1 MPDELL
7 DPLLPQVHRLE
18 NLTEPNRFDP
28 AVSDPEICVEKRR
41 VAVRSAGVLVA
52 FSADADD
59 PAREVRSLVTVL
71 NDPVVKTRTE
81 ESRVARGLVFCI
93 RRLPEHFCEGRL
105 VVAGETVL
113 DRLVE
118 LRIGGRG
125 PSAQRAV
132 RLHAEFLDL
141 LRLCWCLNR
150 LRCILPV
157 QATGEQ

>member
-1 MPDELL
+1 M
-7 DPLLPQVHRLE
+7 VHRLE

-28 AVSDPEICVEKRR
+28 AVSDSVICVEKRR
-41 VAVRSAGVLVA
+41 VAVRSAGVLVV

-59 PAREVRSLVTVL
+59 PARQVRGLATVL
-71 NDPVVKTRTE
+71 NEPVVKTRTE

-118 LRIGGRG
+118 LG
-125 PSAQRAV
+125 
-132 RLHAEFLDL
+132 L
-141 LRLCWCLNR
+141 LRAWSS
-150 LRCILPV
+150 
-157 QATGEQ
+157 GERG